1 VYYFFGLHCIYVS
14 VLIQLQT
21 HSTGMS
27 EKLLLFFG
35 KIEFFKQGVTVHI
48 KSIFMELLL
57 ISLPATLAQYL
68 Q

>member
-1 VYYFFGLHCIYVS
+1 
-14 VLIQLQT
+14 
-21 HSTGMS
+21 MS